1 MINNFNFPEGVKWS
15 LNYTSGPDFFSD
27 DFKFTNADNLF
38 YNYTGSVVKYLDISN
53 ATSARSMFY
62 YCDNLITIPQ
72 LDTSN
77 VTKMDSMFYH
87 CSSLLTIPQLNTSK
101 VTNMYNMFYN
111 CDKLITIP
119 QLDTSNVTNM
129 SSMFSDCGN
138 LITIPQLNTSNVT
151 NISYMFRGCSR
162 LVSVPLLDCG
172 KVTSTYNI
180 LNPSYYGDHIY
191 LTDMGGFKNLKVDLD
206 IQKAPNLT
214 VQSLMNVINNLYD
227 FRANGDSTTTR
238 TLQIGTTNLNKLT
251 DDQKA
256 VATNKGWSLT

>member
-15 LNYTSGPDFFSD
+15 LNYTSGTDFFSD
-27 DFKFTNADNLF
+27 DFKFTNAVGLF
-38 YNYTGSVVKYLDISN
+38 PYYKGSIIKYLDTSN
-53 ATSARSMFY
+53 VTNMNSMFY
-62 YCDNLITIPQ
+62 YCDNLLTVPQ

-77 VTKMDSMFYH
+77 VIDMRSMFYH
-87 CSSLLTIPQLNTSK
+87 CSNLLSIPQLNTSK

-111 CDKLITIP
+111 CNKLINIP

-129 SSMFSDCGN
+129 SNMFYDCSN
-138 LITIPQLNTSNVT
+138 LLSIPQLNTSNVT
-151 NISYMFRGCSR
+151 DITYMFQGCSR
-162 LVSVPLLDCG
+162 LVSIPLLDCG
-172 KVTSTYNI
+172 KVINARSI

-191 LTDMGGFKNLKVDLD
+191 LTDMGGFKNIKVDFD

-227 FRANGDSTTTR
+227 FRANGDSTTTK
-238 TLQIGTTNLNKLT
+238 TLTLGTTNLNKLT
-251 DDQKA
+251 DEQKA